1 MKPAGGEP
9 PRVSVILP
17 TCGREVLAV
26 ECLRSILAGDF
37 ADFETLVV
45 DQDPARTLQRTL
57 AQAFPGEGR
66 IRYFWI
72 DVMALDRARNEGLDH
87 ARGEILVFADD
98 DVEVDRGW
106 LRAYVEAFASSPTPG
121 AVAGRLDP
129 RWLEER
135 PDWLPD
141 EREYLLGI
149 YNRLPEGTLSVLPG
163 EQLPIGANFAVL
175 RAVADAVGRFDESM
189 DYSYAR
195 RASMISGGD
204 SLFCLRIKRAG
215 HPLVYQPAA
224 RAWHK
229 ISRRKLTRRWFV
241 RRMFWDGFTSVS
253 VLHRAGSATRTGAAR
268 PREDT
273 RSMLRWA
280 WRVLLDP
287 DRAGRSAP
295 AGRRLM
301 YTAGEC
307 ANSLGVICASLKRRL
322 TGTLP

>member
-1 MKPAGGEP
+1 
-9 PRVSVILP
+9 
-17 TCGREVLAV
+17 
-26 ECLRSILAGDF
+26 
-37 ADFETLVV
+37 
-45 DQDPARTLQRTL
+45 
-57 AQAFPGEGR
+57 
-66 IRYFWI
+66 
-72 DVMALDRARNEGLDH
+72 
-87 ARGEILVFADD
+87 
-98 DVEVDRGW
+98 
-106 LRAYVEAFASSPTPG
+106 
-121 AVAGRLDP
+121 
-129 RWLEER
+129 
-135 PDWLPD
+135 
-141 EREYLLGI
+141 
-149 YNRLPEGTLSVLPG
+149 
-163 EQLPIGANFAVL
+163 
-175 RAVADAVGRFDESM
+175 
-189 DYSYAR
+189 
-195 RASMISGGD
+195 MISGGD

-253 VLHRAGSATRTGAAR
+253 MLHRAGSATRTGAAR